1 MQNYFKPQAILNLR
15 FIINSFSLKQAVQG
29 FRGHMQNDNLFV
41 KFKLLAVLCAPV
53 ALTVNAQNISQ
64 PELGH
69 TSAPL
74 LSQDGY
80 QFKDMNRDGKLNQYE
95 DWRLSA
101 TQRAND
107 LTRRMTLKEKAGLMM
122 HGTGPVSGNNFGNG
136 DIYDLDAAQKM
147 IVDAHINSILTRL
160 GGKEPR
166 RLAEQNNHLQEIAE
180 KARLGIP
187 VTVSTDPRNSY
198 QALAGISN
206 PAGKFSQWP
215 EPIGIG
221 AAGSESLARTF
232 ASKIGQEYR
241 AVGITEALSPQADI
255 ATEPRWARISGTFG
269 EDPELARKLVRGYI
283 TGMQNGS
290 QGLNPQ
296 GVAAVVK
303 HWVGYGAAED
313 GWDGH
318 NAYGKDVVFKT
329 NNLQQHIVPFKGA
342 FESRVAAVMPTY
354 SVLKGVSLNG
364 KSPEPVAAGYSHFL
378 LTELL
383 RGQYNFTG
391 VIISDWLI
399 TNDCDDECIHG
410 APEGKKPVTGGMPW
424 GVESLTKEQ
433 RFVKAIQAGID
444 QFGGVTDSDII
455 TKAVEKG
462 LISESRINQSAQRIL
477 KQKFEL
483 GLFEQPYVNAA
494 DAEKIVGREETQK
507 EANQAQMQSL
517 VLLQNKHILPLKPG
531 TRVWLYGADAT
542 AAKKAGLAVVDRAE
556 DAEVA
561 VMRTSAPFEQ
571 PHYNYFFG
579 RRHHEGSLEY
589 KADSEVMTT
598 LNDVA
603 RKVPVVMTMYME
615 RPAVLTGITDKT
627 QAFIA
632 NFGLSDEVLFSRL
645 MSDVPYSGRLPFAL
659 PASMGAVLEQDP
671 SVPGDLKAPLYA
683 LGFGLSR

>member
-1 MQNYFKPQAILNLR
+1 MQNNNMLFKYKFLAIL
-15 FIINSFSLKQAVQG
+15 
-29 FRGHMQNDNLFV
+29 
-41 KFKLLAVLCAPV
+41 CAS
-53 ALTVNAQNISQ
+53 ATLTAHAQNIPQ
-64 PELGH
+64 PVLGH
-69 TSAPL
+69 ITAPL
-74 LSQDGY
+74 LAQDGY
-80 QFKDMNRDGKLNQYE
+80 QFKDLNRDGKLNPYE
-95 DWRLSA
+95 DWRLSPA
-101 TQRAND
+101 QRAED
-107 LTRRMTLKEKAGLMM
+107 LTRRMTLKEKSGLMM
-122 HGTGPVSGNNFGNG
+122 HGTGPVSENNFGNG
-136 DIYDLDAAQKM
+136 DVYDLDAARKM

-160 GGKEPR
+160 SGKDPR

-180 KARLGIP
+180 SARLGIP

-221 AAGSESLARTF
+221 AAGSESLARQF
-232 ASKIGQEYR
+232 ASRIGQEYR

-255 ATEPRWARISGTFG
+255 ASEPRWARISGTFG

-290 QGLNPQ
+290 QGLNPH

-303 HWVGYGAAED
+303 HWVGYGAAEN

-318 NAYGKDVVFKT
+318 NAYGKNVVFKT
-329 NNLQQHIVPFKGA
+329 NNLDDHIVPFKGA

-354 SVLKGVSLNG
+354 SVLKGVNLNG

-378 LTELL
+378 LTDLL
-383 RGQYNFTG
+383 RGEYKFNG

-399 TNDCDDECIHG
+399 TNDCDDECVNG
-410 APEGKKPVTGGMPW
+410 APENQKPVTGGMPW

-433 RFVKAIQAGID
+433 RFVKAIHAGID

-455 TKAVEKG
+455 TGAVEKG
-462 LISESRINQSAQRIL
+462 LVSESRINQSAKRIL
-477 KQKFEL
+477 MQKFEL
-483 GLFEQPYVNAA
+483 GLFEQPYVDAAKA
-494 DAEKIVGREETQK
+494 DAIVGREETQR
-507 EANQAQMQSL
+507 EANEAQRHSL
-517 VLLQNKHILPLKPG
+517 VLLQNKNVLPLKPG
-531 TRVWLYGADAT
+531 TRVWLYGAEAA
-542 AAKKAGLAVVDRAE
+542 AAKKAGLTVVDRPEEAQ
-556 DAEVA
+556 VA
-561 VMRTSAPFEQ
+561 IMRTSAPFEQ

-589 KADSEVMTT
+589 KADSEVMET

-615 RPAVLTGITDKT
+615 RPAVLTDVTDKT

-632 NFGLSDEVLFSRL
+632 NFGLSDEVLFSQL
-645 MSDVPYSGRLPFAL
+645 TSDAPYSGRLPFAL
-659 PASMGAVLEQDP
+659 PASMEAVLKQDP
-671 SVPGDLKAPLYA
+671 SVPGDLHAPLYA
-683 LGFGLSR
+683 SGFGLSR

>member
-1 MQNYFKPQAILNLR
+1 
-15 FIINSFSLKQAVQG
+15 
-29 FRGHMQNDNLFV
+29 MQNDKLFIRY
-41 KFKLLAVLCAPV
+41 KLLAVLCTPL
-53 ALTVNAQNISQ
+53 ALAANAQEIIQ

-69 TSAPL
+69 TSAQI
-74 LSQDGY
+74 LSKDGY
-80 QFKDMNRDGKLNQYE
+80 QFKDFNRDGKLNQYE
-95 DWRLSA
+95 DWRLSPA
-101 TQRAND
+101 QRAED
-107 LTRRMTLKEKAGLMM
+107 LTRRMTLQEKAGLMM

-136 DIYDLDAAQKM
+136 ALYDLSAARKM

-160 GGKEPR
+160 GGQEPR

-180 KARLGIP
+180 SARLGIP

-221 AAGSESLARTF
+221 AAGSESLARQF
-232 ASKIGQEYR
+232 ASRIGQEYR

-269 EDPELARKLVRGYI
+269 EDPELAKKLVRGYI

-290 QGLNPQ
+290 QGLNPH

-303 HWVGYGAAED
+303 HWVGYGAAEN
-313 GWDGH
+313 GLDGH
-318 NAYGKDVVFKT
+318 NAYGKNVVFKT
-329 NNLQQHIVPFKGA
+329 NNLEQHIVPFKGA
-342 FESRVAAVMPTY
+342 FESQVAAVMPTY
-354 SVLKGVSLNG
+354 SVLKGVDWKG

-378 LTELL
+378 LTDLL
-383 RGQYNFTG
+383 RGEYNFKG

-399 TNDCDDECIHG
+399 TNDCDNECING

-433 RFVKAIQAGID
+433 RFVKAIRAGID

-455 TKAVEKG
+455 TGAVEKG
-462 LISESRINQSAQRIL
+462 LITESRINESVKRIL
-477 KQKFEL
+477 IQKLEL
-483 GLFEQPYVNAA
+483 GLFEQPYVDAPN
-494 DAEKIVGREETQK
+494 AEKIVGREETQK

-517 VLLQNKHILPLKPG
+517 VLLQNKHILPLQPG
-531 TRVWLYGADAT
+531 TRVWLYGAEAT
-542 AAKKAGLAVVDRAE
+542 EAKKAGLTVVDRPE
-556 DAEVA
+556 DAQVA
-561 VMRTSAPFEQ
+561 IIRTSAPFEQ

-589 KADSEVMTT
+589 KADSEVMNV
-598 LNDVA
+598 LNNVSH
-603 RKVPVVMTMYME
+603 KVPVVMTMYME
-615 RPAVLTGITDKT
+615 RPAILANVTDKT

-645 MSDVPYSGRLPFAL
+645 ISDAPYSGRLPFAL
-659 PASMGAVLEQDP
+659 PASSDAVNKQDP
-671 SVPGDLKAPLYA
+671 SVPNDLQAPLYA

>member
-1 MQNYFKPQAILNLR
+1 
-15 FIINSFSLKQAVQG
+15 
-29 FRGHMQNDNLFV
+29 MQNDN
-41 KFKLLAVLCAPV
+41 KHFKYKWLTVFCASV
-53 ALTVNAQNISQ
+53 ALPVNAQNMPQ
-64 PELGH
+64 PDLGH
-69 TSAPL
+69 ITVPL
-74 LSQDGY
+74 LSQEGY
-80 QFKDMNRDGKLNQYE
+80 QFKDLNRDGKLNPYE
-95 DWRLSA
+95 DWRLA
-101 TQRAND
+101 PAQRAED
-107 LTRRMTLKEKAGLMM
+107 LIRRMTLQEKAGLMM
-122 HGTGPVSGNNFGNG
+122 HGTGPVSENNFGNG
-136 DIYDLDAAQKM
+136 EVYDLNAARKM
-147 IVDAHINSILTRL
+147 IVEAHINSILTRL
-160 GGKEPR
+160 SGKNPR
-166 RLAEQNNHLQEIAE
+166 RLAEQNNHLQQLAE
-180 KARLGIP
+180 SARLGIP

-221 AAGSESLARTF
+221 AAGSESLARQF
-232 ASKIGQEYR
+232 ASRIGQEYR

-269 EDPELARKLVRGYI
+269 EDPERARKLVRGYI

-290 QGLNPQ
+290 QGLNPH

-303 HWVGYGAAED
+303 HWVGYGAAEN

-318 NAYGKDVVFKT
+318 NAYGKNVVFKT
-329 NNLQQHIVPFKGA
+329 NNLEDHIVPFKGA
-342 FESRVAAVMPTY
+342 FESQVAAVMPTY
-354 SVLKGVSLNG
+354 SVLKGVNLNG

-378 LTELL
+378 LTDLL
-383 RGQYNFTG
+383 RGQYKFNG

-399 TNDCDDECIHG
+399 TNDCDDECVNG

-433 RFVKAIQAGID
+433 RFVKAIHAGID

-455 TKAVEKG
+455 TQAVEKG
-462 LISESRINQSAQRIL
+462 RVSESRINQSAKRIL
-477 KQKFEL
+477 MQKFEL
-483 GLFEQPYVNAA
+483 GLFEQPYVDAA
-494 DAEKIVGREETQK
+494 QADIIVGRAETQK
-507 EANQAQMQSL
+507 EANEAQRRSL
-517 VLLQNKHILPLKPG
+517 VLLQNKNLLPLKAG
-531 TRVWLYGADAT
+531 TRVWLYGAEAAAAT
-542 AAKKAGLAVVDRAE
+542 RAGLIVVDRPEEAQ
-556 DAEVA
+556 VA

-589 KADSEVMTT
+589 KADSEVMKT

-615 RPAVLTGITDKT
+615 RPAVLTGVTAKT

-645 MSDVPYSGRLPFAL
+645 TSDAPYSGRLPFAL
-659 PASMGAVLEQDP
+659 PASMEDVLKQDP
-671 SVPGDLKAPLYA
+671 SVPGDLHAPLFA
-683 LGFGLSR
+683 SGFGLSR